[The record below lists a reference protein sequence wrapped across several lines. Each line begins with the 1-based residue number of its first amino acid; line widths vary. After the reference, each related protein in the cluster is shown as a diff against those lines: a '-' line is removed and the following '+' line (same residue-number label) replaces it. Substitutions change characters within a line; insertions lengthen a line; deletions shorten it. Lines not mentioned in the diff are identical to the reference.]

1 MSAGSSAWQGEPFRV
16 EASWHEAV
24 ARPHPTRDT
33 TLSVVCIE
41 PRRIRRLPLNILNW
55 LSHLPERPTKWSFY
69 LLHDPESGAAS
80 DVQAFAPLVPWL
92 NDGRL
97 RLPRLPRLDIQQA
110 PVMTRQSGAD
120 IVARRQ
126 ARLTQNYTRYW
137 YIEFLASPVFWA
149 AFAPSLQLL
158 LLETDAVLCPAPAW
172 PLERWLGPAA
182 PLYVGGP
189 GKPILGQKLEQLNSS
204 HYMMNSTLLL
214 NAGVSLWRR
223 DLMETLAAPLM
234 TPIKGRH
241 DWQGKHNDIDRVAID
256 VIRGLHNDNKM
267 PSGGLPSML
276 DAMHF
281 SVAGWWGGPAFG
293 TPFAVHNPQMLAWSS
308 GNGKLRLSQMR
319 SSCPPIELVLRES
332 LQGQVSSDEDI
343 VARKPML
350 QELVGLA
357 MGSPSAASP
366 SGSRPHLG
374 TAGRT
379 VD

>member
-1 MSAGSSAWQGEPFRV
+1 MSASSSGWRGEPFRV
-16 EASWHEAV
+16 EPSWHEV
-24 ARPHPTRDT
+24 VPTPHPTRDT

-41 PRRIRRLPLNILNW
+41 PRRLRRLPLSILNW
-55 LSHLPERPTKWSFY
+55 LSHLPERPTEWSFY
-69 LLHDPESGAAS
+69 LLHDPDSGAAS
-80 DVQAFAPLVPWL
+80 DVQTFQPLGPWL

-97 RLPRLPRLDIQQA
+97 RLPRLPRLETRQA
-110 PVMTRQSGAD
+110 PSLTRESRAD
-120 IVARRQ
+120 HVASRQ
-126 ARLTQNYTRYW
+126 ARLTHNYTRWW
-137 YIEFLASPVFWA
+137 YIEFLASPAFWA

-172 PLERWLGPAA
+172 PLERWLGMTA

-204 HYMMNSTLLL
+204 RYMMNSTLLL

-256 VIRGLHNDNKM
+256 VIRELDKDM
-267 PSGGLPSML
+267 KISSGALPSML

-293 TPFAVHNPQMLAWSS
+293 TPFAVHNPQMLSWSS
-308 GNGKLRLSQMR
+308 SNGKLRLSQMKT
-319 SSCPPIELVLRES
+319 SCPPIELVLRES
-332 LQGQVSSDEDI
+332 LQGQISSGEDMS
-343 VARKPML
+343 AQKPML

-357 MGSPSAASP
+357 IGSPSSAASP
-366 SGSRPHLG
+366 SGSRAHLSG
-374 TAGRT
+374 G
-379 VD
+379 